1 MGIHYIASESPDLQH
16 CSQGVVPLYV
26 TLTELP
32 IMKRAITNTTLKIL
46 LFIILLM
53 FKFGSQNYNKRFL
66 AIL

>member
-1 MGIHYIASESPDLQH
+1 MGIHYIASESLDL
-16 CSQGVVPLYV
+16 CSQGVTPSVSRI
-26 TLTELP
+26 TLTGLP